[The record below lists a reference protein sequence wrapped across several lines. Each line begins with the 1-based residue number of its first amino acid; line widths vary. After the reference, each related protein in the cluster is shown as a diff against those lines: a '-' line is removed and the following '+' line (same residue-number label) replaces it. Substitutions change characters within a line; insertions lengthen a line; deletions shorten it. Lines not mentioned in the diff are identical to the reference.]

1 MTTSIHKSALVAYT
15 PAEMFAL
22 VSDIES
28 YADFLPWCRSAS
40 VVWREGD
47 ELKACLEMAKGSLQK
62 SFTTHNRQQADKMIE
77 IRLVDGP
84 FKRLEGY
91 WRFDP
96 LGDKAC
102 KVSLDLE
109 FEFANRMLSMMI
121 GPVFSQIANTLV
133 DAFQQRAVQVYGK
146 R

>member
-22 VSDIES
+22 VSDIEA
-28 YADFLPWCRSAS
+28 YPQFLPWCTAAR
-40 VVWREGD
+40 VLWRDGD
-47 ELKACLEMAKGSLQK
+47 ELKASIEMAKGSLQK
-62 SFTTHNRQQADKMIE
+62 SFTTHNRQQNDKMIE
-77 IRLVDGP
+77 MRLVDGP

-96 LGDKAC
+96 LGDRAC

-109 FEFANRMLSMMI
+109 FEFATRMLSLMI
-121 GPVFSQIANTLV
+121 GPMFSQIANTLV
-133 DAFQQRAVQVYGK
+133 DAFQQRAVQIYGK